1 MRKAVLAAVV
11 AAAALAGVVAAVV
24 LSGGGGDK
32 AAPPASTGPTA
43 PGTTAATSVATT
55 APTMTGTTATTATT
69 PSTGGL
75 GASTAPVDTTH
86 IDLPPPPTRH
96 SRRTRTFLV
105 GTVDDALAQD
115 GRQFAQAQADLSRD
129 AGFDAAVV
137 SATWHRGQRRPPAR
151 LVHTLRN
158 VGTAAGRAR
167 MKLAVVVWHGLG
179 EDTPRG
185 PAERAD
191 FAAYAAGVV
200 KALPKLRFVIVGNEP
215 NLSTFWRPQFG
226 GGGRDVAARAYADLL
241 ARSYDAIKAERPS
254 VRVLGGALSPR
265 GADRPHGSR
274 PTHSPTAFIRDL
286 GAAYRA
292 SHRHRPLMDGF
303 AFHPYMEASRFSPT
317 GRHPENTTITI
328 ADYPKLVALLGEAF
342 DGTAQPGQ
350 RLPIYYTEFGV
361 QTRVPSQKRRFYVDL
376 DSPARRDAV
385 PFPVQGAY
393 YRRALEL
400 AYCQPTVRG
409 LFVFH
414 TFDEPGLGGWQ
425 SGLYFADRTP
435 KPSLPAFKR
444 SVADL
449 RNGGFPRC
457 HR

>member
-1 MRKAVLAAVV
+1 MLAAVV
-11 AAAALAGVVAAVV
+11 AAAAAAGVVAAML
-24 LSGGGGDK
+24 LSGGGGNE
-32 AAPPASTGPTA
+32 AAPPASGGSTA
-43 PGTTAATSVATT
+43 RDTTSATSGGGTTSSGTRGTI
-55 APTMTGTTATTATT
+55 GTT
-69 PSTGGL
+69 SRTGGL
-75 GASTAPVDTTH
+75 GSATAPVDTTR
-86 IDLPPPPTRH
+86 IDLPPPPTQH

-105 GTVDDALAQD
+105 GTVDDALAQV
-115 GRQFAQAQADLSRD
+115 GRGFAQAQVDVSRD
-129 AGFDAAVV
+129 AGFDVAAV
-137 SATWHRGQRRPPAR
+137 SATWLRGQRRPPAR
-151 LVHTLRN
+151 LVHVLRN
-158 VGTAAGRAR
+158 VATATKRAR

-179 EDTPRG
+179 EDTPRT
-185 PAERAD
+185 PADRAD
-191 FAAYAAGVV
+191 FAAYSAAVV
-200 KALPKLRFVIVGNEP
+200 KALPRLRFVVVGNEP

-226 GGGRDVAARAYADLL
+226 GGGRDLAARAYVDLL
-241 ARSYDAIKAERPS
+241 ARSYDSIKAQRPG

-292 SHRHRPLMDGF
+292 SHRRRPLMDAF

-317 GRHPENTTITI
+317 GAHPENTTITI
-328 ADYPKLVALLGEAF
+328 ADYPKLVALLDEAF
-342 DGTAQPGQ
+342 HGTAQAGE

-361 QTRVPSQKRRFYVDL
+361 QTRVPPQKRGFYVDL
-376 DSPARRDAV
+376 DSPARTDAV
-385 PFPVQGAY
+385 PFQVQAAY

-444 SVADL
+444 VVADL
-449 RNGGFPRC
+449 RNGRFPRC
-457 HR
+457 RR

>member
-1 MRKAVLAAVV
+1 MKKAVLAAVV
-11 AAAALAGVVAAVV
+11 AAAAAAGVVVAIV
-24 LSGGGGDK
+24 LSGGGGNE
-32 AAPPASTGPTA
+32 AAPPASRGTTTGDTTPA
-43 PGTTAATSVATT
+43 ASGGTTPSGTTGTAATT
-55 APTMTGTTATTATT
+55 
-69 PSTGGL
+69 STSGGFDS
-75 GASTAPVDTTH
+75 ATAPVDTTH
-86 IDLPPPPTRH
+86 IDLPPPPKRH

-115 GRQFAQAQADLSRD
+115 GLQFARAQADVSRD
-129 AGFDAAVV
+129 AGFDVAAV
-137 SATWHRGQRRPPAR
+137 SATWHRGQRRPPAS
-151 LVHTLRN
+151 LVRVLRN
-158 VGTAAGRAR
+158 VGAATKRAH
-167 MKLAVVVWHGLG
+167 MKLAVVFWHGLG

-191 FAAYAAGVV
+191 FAAYSAAVV
-200 KALPKLRFVIVGNEP
+200 KALPRLRFAIVGNEP

-226 GGGRDVAARAYADLL
+226 GDGRDLAARAYVDLL
-241 ARSYDAIKAERPS
+241 ARSYDAIKAERRS

-265 GADRPHGSR
+265 GADRPNGMR

-292 SHRHRPLMDGF
+292 THRDRPLMDAF

-317 GRHPENTTITI
+317 GAHPKNTTITI
-328 ADYPKLVALLGEAF
+328 ADYPKLVALLDEAF
-342 DGTAQPGQ
+342 HGTAQRGET
-350 RLPIYYTEFGV
+350 LPIYYTEFGV
-361 QTRVPSQKRRFYVDL
+361 QTRVPTQKRRFYVDL

-385 PFPVQGAY
+385 PFRVQAAY

-400 AYCQPTVRG
+400 AYCQPTIRG

-444 SVADL
+444 AVADL
-449 RNGGFPRC
+449 RNDRLPPCR
-457 HR
+457 R